1 MKRPLCSNMR
11 RRGFTLLEVLMAMG
25 CGVLIL
31 AAVLTAGVA
40 LQRSFMAVEGY
51 SMAEGDQLR
60 VSDYI
65 ALDCRRSLSASV
77 ANNILTLTLPNY
89 YDNSGNPITP
99 TFDASGDIQYGS
111 GTVTVRYYAQG
122 SNFIREV
129 TPSGISTTAK
139 LTTIATNIDSFNVLP
154 QDITSSVT
162 CTITFAPRFVYLAGP
177 GPINGTTVFS
187 NTFLRNAAARQS
199 EATPTPTPTS

>member
-1 MKRPLCSNMR
+1 MKPPVFNHAS
-11 RRGFTLLEVLMAMG
+11 RRGFTLLETLMAMG
-25 CGVLIL
+25 CGSLIL
-31 AAVLTAGVA
+31 AAVLTAGTA

-51 SMAEGDQLR
+51 SVAEGDQLR

-99 TFDASGDIQYGS
+99 TFDANGNIQYGS
-111 GTVTVRYYAQG
+111 GTVTVRYYTQG

-129 TPSGISTTAK
+129 TPSGIASTVK
-139 LTTIATNIDSFNVLP
+139 LTTIATNVDSFTVLP

-177 GPINGTTVFS
+177 GPINGTTVFT
-187 NTFLRNAAARQS
+187 NTFLRNAASRQ
-199 EATPTPTPTS
+199 